1 MSKRIRNS
9 LLINVDEGSDDMEF
23 YSDTGLLLAVGYTRV
38 VIGKRGPYVE
48 FKEKHIKWRHFYV
61 SACEAYRQTNDVVF
75 YLEYRSFDRANVKLY
90 LQKKTVAYADYKIGL
105 CYIAP
110 ADLLRE
116 EMQPVIIAP

>member
-1 MSKRIRNS
+1 MKNAHNR
-9 LLINVDEGSDDMEF
+9 LLINVDHGNDELKF
-23 YSDTGLLLAVGYTRV
+23 YSATGLLLAVGYTRV
-38 VIGKRGPYVE
+38 VIGERGPYVE
-48 FKEKHIKWRHFYV
+48 FKEKHIQWGHFFIPAGE
-61 SACEAYRQTNDVVF
+61 SYRQTNDIVF

-90 LQKKTVAYADYKIGL
+90 LQKRTVSYADYKIGL